1 MMSRSIIKQG
11 VRHQTK
17 ITLTLNSEMMEHVK
31 KESGKKAMPVSTWVR
46 AALAEYLLDKVSDI
60 SAKVANA
67 LV

>member
-1 MMSRSIIKQG
+1 MMSRSIIKEG

-17 ITLTLNSEMMEHVK
+17 ITLTLNSEMMEQVK

-46 AALAEYLLDKVSDI
+46 AALAEYLQSRVSDTA
-60 SAKVANA
+60 AKVGNA

>member
-11 VRHQTK
+11 VRHQAK
-17 ITLTLNSEMMEHVK
+17 ITLTLNSEMMEQVK

-46 AALAEYLLDKVSDI
+46 AALVAYLLDKVSGT
-60 SAKVANA
+60 SAKVGNA